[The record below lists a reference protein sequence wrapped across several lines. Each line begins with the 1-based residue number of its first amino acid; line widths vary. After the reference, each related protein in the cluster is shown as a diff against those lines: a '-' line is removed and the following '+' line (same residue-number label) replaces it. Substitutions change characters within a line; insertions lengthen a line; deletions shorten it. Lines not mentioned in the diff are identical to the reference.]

1 MKFYDREQEIGILRK
16 NWEQSANRSLF
27 TVLMGRRRIG
37 KTALLMKVEAEQ
49 NMLYLYVSKD
59 NEHVLVEKF
68 QKAAEQVLGLHIYG
82 KLENFAQFLSS
93 CWILVAPT
101 TSPSFSMSFRIF

>member
-16 NWEQSANRSLF
+16 NWELSATRSLF
-27 TVLMGRRRIG
+27 TVLMGSRRIG

-68 QKAAEQVLGLHIYG
+68 QKAAPPFPAISS
-82 KLENFAQFLSS
+82 LSGTG
-93 CWILVAPT
+93 I
-101 TSPSFSMSFRIF
+101 MKNRK